1 MTAEISGC
9 QQLLEMVHRDI
20 FKAPGWHQSPSG
32 YWVPS
37 LLLASGGEDPD
48 EPRDADRVEG
58 GAFLDGL
65 CGCGNPGKK
74 GEYGFWSGPSGLCIP
89 LSVTSA
95 SKRSQ
100 AALTWLLHKFP

>member
-1 MTAEISGC
+1 MTAEVSGC
-9 QQLLEMVHRDI
+9 QQLLEMVPGPSPHGDI
-20 FKAPGWHQSPSG
+20 CEAPGWRQGPSG

-74 GEYGFWSGPSGLCIP
+74 GE
-89 LSVTSA
+89 
-95 SKRSQ
+95 
-100 AALTWLLHKFP
+100 